1 MQSPFSIEI
10 FFRFL
15 SSETVK
21 VIYSPYSGQ
30 WKNKNSLEVNY
41 TSKEV
46 QNLLKKLRVVQ
57 LYLNEEKSVIIL
69 LEDIRLLK
77 QPLNDGSVSISK
89 MVFFYLDRLSW

>member
-46 QNLLKKLRVVQ
+46 QNLLKR
-57 LYLNEEKSVIIL
+57 N
-69 LEDIRLLK
+69 
-77 QPLNDGSVSISK
+77 
-89 MVFFYLDRLSW
+89 